1 MENHNQ
7 VDVELDFELFVD
19 IRGAGVRSWEEHVE
33 WNLEIGQHIAI
44 SDLNVLNLRR
54 IRLAFERLHANELN
68 LNGLNL
74 DFRLPQDQVA
84 VEWLIKAAV
93 NRGYLTTKVES
104 GDLGAAFR
112 IISDQI
118 WCDGIIL

>member
-1 MENHNQ
+1 MYRYQVPSTVSACSPIDPNREILGQLIPVVENHNQ

-33 WNLEIGQHIAI
+33 WNLEIGQHVAI

-68 LNGLNL
+68 LNRLNL
-74 DFRLPQDQVA
+74 DLRLFKD
-84 VEWLIKAAV
+84 
-93 NRGYLTTKVES
+93 
-104 GDLGAAFR
+104 
-112 IISDQI
+112 
-118 WCDGIIL
+118 

>member
-1 MENHNQ
+1 MFVKWRYLSCQSSFSCSPVNTNREILCQLVPVVENHNQ

-33 WNLEIGQHIAI
+33 WNLEIGQHVAI

-68 LNGLNL
+68 LNRLNL
-74 DFRLPQDQVA
+74 DFRL
-84 VEWLIKAAV
+84 L
-93 NRGYLTTKVES
+93 
-104 GDLGAAFR
+104 
-112 IISDQI
+112 
-118 WCDGIIL
+118 